1 MTPGK
6 DEGQPGPRWRLEE
19 RLLGTAKDQVHVVN
33 GYVAVKNRNT
43 RSQNAQNEDLTG
55 CWSNEIKCK
64 FCFPS
69 APVHICFCAYS
80 VVAVGSSRLHI
91 QIHTHKR
98 TSVRAHTH
106 ARTHAHTH
114 THTHIH
120 TYTTGFEEEA
130 DLSEQAKIQLSD
142 RLGLCAL
149 LTKIDK
155 VFCKHL
161 NDHWVPKEVMWGVY
175 YNEGDFT

>member
-1 MTPGK
+1 
-6 DEGQPGPRWRLEE
+6 
-19 RLLGTAKDQVHVVN
+19 VN

-106 ARTHAHTH
+106 ARTHARTYTH
-114 THTHIH
+114 THTYTHIYH
-120 TYTTGFEEEA
+120 RVRGRGRSQRASQNSAVGPPRPLRALDENRQG
-130 DLSEQAKIQLSD
+130 LLQAPQ
-142 RLGLCAL
+142 RPLG
-149 LTKIDK
+149 
-155 VFCKHL
+155 
-161 NDHWVPKEVMWGVY
+161 PKR
-175 YNEGDFT
+175 GDVGCILQ